1 MADLPERTS
10 QKIGR
15 SVLQYKEDL
24 EKLKE
29 RHQSIGEKILNLT
42 EEIIKSTDGNNS
54 DVMGTLED
62 LNYEMSNNILL
73 NIEIAFESIGG
84 LEIELLDMDEYI
96 PLVKDE
102 QDLLNDLE
110 MSAKNLMKTIS
121 VKDKALSGQER
132 ENLTY
137 LCDSYKSNFNKAQKI
152 FNLIGKE
159 LNKFYNKVKK
169 MEKI

>member
-10 QKIGR
+10 HKIGR
-15 SVLQYKEDL
+15 SVLQFKEDL
-24 EKLKE
+24 EKLKIK
-29 RHQSIGEKILNLT
+29 HQSTGEKILNLT
-42 EEIIKSTDGNNS
+42 EQIIKSTDGHIS
-54 DVMGTLED
+54 DLMGTLED

-121 VKDKALSGQER
+121 VKDEALSGQER

-137 LCDSYKSNFNKAQKI
+137 LCDSYKNNFNKAQKI
-152 FNLIGKE
+152 FKLIGKE
-159 LNKFYNKVKK
+159 LGKFHNKVKR